1 MRKLRGWEAAALVL
15 ALSGVPALAQ
25 EAATETETPVGP
37 PALRDFDLP
46 GRVVAPAPEADPIPT
61 LAPPP
66 PPRAETPP
74 AEDRPETAPPPRRE
88 PATASPR
95 ASETPAP
102 APSDRPS
109 TRPAAPEPEPMVSP
123 PAPPPQAEAPVAEA
137 PIARPSA
144 TPAAAADAAP
154 TGGVP
159 SWLYG
164 LLALIVGLAAVALL
178 WKQLEMRRARALR
191 AAQLAPRATGPAA
204 DPMAP
209 GTAPA
214 RPSRPAAEPAAIPNP
229 AAAKEPAPAGP
240 RPRVEIVFK
249 PAKAEA
255 TPSGASVH
263 YDLIVKNMGSLPA
276 KGVAIEARMFNAD
289 SRQEKEIGAFFSK
302 AAQDKLAA
310 KPFEIPAR
318 SQAKLSRAVALDASE
333 VRVVTIQG
341 RRLFIPMVAFNILY
355 EWEGADG
362 RVEKGQTS
370 RCYVVGREPETPN
383 AKMGAFRLDL
393 GPRIYRSVGQRQT
406 TLARNA

>member
-1 MRKLRGWEAAALVL
+1 MRKLRGWEAIALML
-15 ALSGVPALAQ
+15 AWPGTPALAQ

-46 GRVVAPAPEADPIPT
+46 GTVVRPAPEADTIPT
-61 LAPPP
+61 LSPPP

-74 AEDRPETAPPPRRE
+74 AEDRPAPAPRRE
-88 PATASPR
+88 PSITSR
-95 ASETPAP
+95 PA
-102 APSDRPS
+102 A
-109 TRPAAPEPEPMVSP
+109 RPAAPAPAERPSAQPAAPELEPLLAT
-123 PAPPPQAEAPVAEA
+123 PAPELQSGPSVVEAPVEA
-137 PIARPSA
+137 PMA
-144 TPAAAADAAP
+144 TPAPNAEAAP
-154 TGGVP
+154 AGGVP

-164 LLALIVGLAAVALL
+164 LLALIVGLAAVAAL
-178 WKQLEMRRARALR
+178 WKQLEMRRTRARR
-191 AAQLAPRATGPAA
+191 AAKLAPKASEPAA
-204 DPMAP
+204 HPVPPSA
-209 GTAPA
+209 APA

-229 AAAKEPAPAGP
+229 AAAREPAPVGP

-263 YDLIVKNMGSLPA
+263 YDLIVKNMGSHPA

-289 SRQEKEIGAFFSK
+289 SRQEKEIGAFFGK
-302 AAQDKLAA
+302 PIQDKLVA

-318 SQAKLSRAVALDASE
+318 SQAKLSRVVALDASQ

-355 EWEGADG
+355 EWESADG